1 MDDID
6 RAAEAMER
14 AAENQRQVMLS
25 RAARPA
31 HLYDVCRNCG
41 EPLYQEDL
49 RRGGFCN
56 VECRDEHDL
65 RARMAAITGRK
76 PS

>member
-1 MDDID
+1 MDEID

-14 AAENQRQVMLS
+14 AAENQRQWMLA
-25 RAARPA
+25 RAARPTR
-31 HLYDVCRNCG
+31 LYDVCRTCG
-41 EPLYQEDL
+41 EPLQGEDL

-56 VECRDEHDL
+56 VECRDEHEV

>member
-1 MDDID
+1 MDEVD

-14 AAENQRQVMLS
+14 AAEHDRRVMLTRS
-25 RAARPA
+25 ARPE
-31 HLYDVCRNCG
+31 HWYDVCRNCG
-41 EPLYQEDL
+41 EPLQQREL

-65 RARMAAITGRK
+65 RARMAAISGTRL
-76 PS
+76 S

>member
-14 AAENQRQVMLS
+14 AAESQHQALLA
-25 RAARPA
+25 RATRPA

-41 EPLYQEDL
+41 EPLSQAEL
-49 RRGGFCN
+49 RRGGFCS

-65 RARMAAITGRK
+65 RDRMAAITGRK

>member
-14 AAENQRQVMLS
+14 AAENQRQVMLA

-31 HLYDVCRNCG
+31 HLYDVCRTCG
-41 EPLYQEDL
+41 EPLHREDL

-56 VECRDEHDL
+56 VECRDEHEL
-65 RARMAAITGRK
+65 RDRMAAITGRK